1 MGIGYLK
8 FTNENIP
15 ITEYYSLKELSSF
28 AGTDKIVSCTVINYD
43 EDLGIVLDL
52 GNGIEGCMHT
62 FNFEDN
68 TGSSKLTIISF
79 IGQKIEAYVDSVENN
94 IVYLNRAKLQRDYK
108 VKYLN
113 TLPIGSIIDARIA
126 SIADFGA
133 FVDLGYGVVGL
144 LPIGDISIA
153 RFPTISDVLSK
164 GDFIKVVYKGLL
176 KSGYVVTHKELLG
189 TWEENLNDI
198 GIGSYCLGIVRELK
212 PYGAFI
218 ELNPNITGLA
228 EIPNNLHI
236 AEGDSVRV
244 QLRSINPEKLK
255 VKLAIIS
262 KSSIEYKVR
271 YKYRIES
278 GILTNWEYTPKNSIK
293 SIKTVFKE

>member
-1 MGIGYLK
+1 MRIGYLK

-15 ITEYYSLKELSSF
+15 ITEYYSLIELSSF
-28 AGTDKIVSCTVINYD
+28 AGTDKIVSCTVVSYN

-52 GNGIEGCMHT
+52 GNGIEGYMYA

-68 TGSSKLTIISF
+68 AVSPKLAIISL

-108 VKYLN
+108 IKYLN
-113 TLPIGSIIDARIA
+113 TLPIGSIIDTKVV
-126 SIADFGA
+126 SIANFGA
-133 FVDLGYGVVGL
+133 FVDLGYGIVGL

-164 GDFIKVVYKGLL
+164 GDSIKVVYKGLL
-176 KSGYVVTHKELLG
+176 ESGYVVTHKELLG

-198 GIGSYCLGIVRELK
+198 RIGSYCIGIVRELK

-218 ELNPNITGLA
+218 ELTPNITGLA
-228 EIPNNLHI
+228 EIPCNLHI
-236 AEGDSVRV
+236 SEGDSVCV

-271 YKYRIES
+271 YKYRIKS
-278 GILTNWEYTPKNSIK
+278 GILTDWEYTPKNSIK
-293 SIKTVFKE
+293 SIKTVFRG